1 MKRNRKP
8 YRLPGNIAYVAG
20 CIWRWDKAVLPV
32 HIAGIPCRV
41 LPPMIV
47 LFLPT
52 ILLRQIDANVAPLRL
67 VLTVAGITAALVLL
81 RFGQGRL
88 WRASDLKNAA
98 ISRRFDLLLS
108 EKIMDMD
115 FELAEG
121 PQGREKYQK
130 AKNSLSH
137 EGVYEY
143 LGYLTGLLTD
153 LFGILSFAGVIAML
167 NPLVIV
173 LLLAA
178 EGLQFL
184 VELWQRRL
192 EDKSKDVRAQVDRRL
207 GYIRKTTRDF
217 AIAKDIRLFRME
229 DALRRMSEYLV
240 GEKKFWTNRVYLTY
254 FLTDGSGE
262 LLLALFRGG
271 IYFYLINALL
281 KGRIDI
287 PAFVLY
293 LGSVLGFAGWL
304 KGITYNLENLL
315 TANLCVRDMR
325 AFLDIPNQMNC
336 GGGLPLPQARP
347 PEIELRGVSY
357 TYPGAETPA
366 LHHINLTIQPGERL
380 AIVGRN
386 GAGKT
391 TLVKMLC
398 GLYRPGEGQV
408 LVCDTDIARFNR
420 DEYYTLLSCVFQ
432 EIRVMPVSIA
442 CNVSMQLEDQTD
454 LERVEECLRLAGLW
468 EKIAAL
474 PLGINTPLVKSVN
487 DGGVELSGGEL
498 QRLALARA
506 VYKDTPVLILDEPTA
521 ALDAIAENE
530 MYLQYSALA
539 QHKTSVYIS
548 HRLSS
553 TRFCDRIV
561 YLEDGEIIE
570 TGSHGELM
578 ALGGK
583 YAAMFAVQSQYYQ
596 AEALR
601 EEADV

>member
-1 MKRNRKP
+1 MEHKRKP
-8 YRLPGNIAYVAG
+8 YRLPGNIAFVAQR
-20 CIWRWDKAVLPV
+20 IWRWDKAVLPIY
-32 HIAGIPCRV
+32 IAGIPCRV

-52 ILLRQIDANVAPLRL
+52 ILLRQIEAGVSPAQL
-67 VLTVAGITAALVLL
+67 VFTVAGITAASVLL
-81 RFGQGRL
+81 NFGQGRL
-88 WRASDLKNAA
+88 WRAGDLKNAA

-121 PQGREKYQK
+121 PLGREKYQK
-130 AKNSLSH
+130 AKNSLDH
-137 EGVYEY
+137 NGVYEY
-143 LGYLTGLLTD
+143 LGTLAGLLTD

-167 NPLVIV
+167 NPLVI
-173 LLLAA
+173 LILLAA

-184 VELWQRRL
+184 VEIWQRRL
-192 EDKSKDVRAQVDRRL
+192 EDRSKDVRAGVDRKL

-229 DALRRMSEYLV
+229 APLRRMSEYFV

-254 FLTDGSGE
+254 FLTDGSSE
-262 LLLALFRGG
+262 LILALLRCG
-271 IYFYLINALL
+271 IYFYLINELL
-281 KGRIDI
+281 KGLIDI

-293 LGSVLGFAGWL
+293 LGSVLGFAGWI
-304 KGITYNLENLL
+304 KGINQNLDNLL
-315 TANLCVRDMR
+315 TANLCVRDVR

-336 GGGLPLPQARP
+336 GEGPPLPQTRP
-347 PEIELRGVSY
+347 LGIELRGVSY

-366 LHHINLTIQPGERL
+366 LRDVNLTIKPGERL

-408 LVCDTDIARFNR
+408 LAGGTDVAQFNR
-420 DEYYTLLSCVFQ
+420 DAYYALLSCVFQ
-432 EIRVMPVSIA
+432 EIRVMPVSVA
-442 CNVSMQLEDQTD
+442 CNVSMQLDGQTD
-454 LERVEECLRLAGLW
+454 LARAEECLRLAGLW
-468 EKIAAL
+468 DKIASL
-474 PLGINTPLVKSVN
+474 PLGIQTPLVKSVN
-487 DGGVELSGGEL
+487 DDGVELSGGEL

-506 VYKDTPVLILDEPTA
+506 VYKDAPVLILDEPTA

-539 QHKTSVYIS
+539 QNKTSVYIS

-570 TGSHGELM
+570 TGSHDALM